1 MPLAKLFRRSRV
13 RAAAHELYGA
23 AVRQAREPGFYTRC
37 GVADSL
43 DGRFDMIVLHVFL
56 LLRSLRRWGEPGT
69 RLSQAV
75 FNVMF
80 DDMDQS
86 LRESGVGDLGVGKRV
101 KAMAQAFY
109 GRCRAYEVALEADG
123 TGGRAESMTAALRRN
138 IYGAQAPSEAQ
149 LDALTAYVRE
159 LARALEGLPEAE
171 LLAGRVRF
179 IPAPAVATAAPAPSA
194 ASVGS

>member
-69 RLSQAV
+69 RPGQFCTVHKLAV
-75 FNVMF
+75 DRDGYVYVADRENQRVQIF
-80 DDMDQS
+80 DSKGKYQDQV
-86 LRESGVGDLGVGKRV
+86 GVVLPRI
-101 KAMAQAFY
+101 
-109 GRCRAYEVALEADG
+109 L
-123 TGGRAESMTAALRRN
+123 
-138 IYGAQAPSEAQ
+138 APQ
-149 LDALTAYVRE
+149 
-159 LARALEGLPEAE
+159 
-171 LLAGRVRF
+171 
-179 IPAPAVATAAPAPSA
+179 SA
-194 ASVGS
+194 